1 MVAKCLDILTRD
13 PARSEDRDAVFL
25 GHLMMRAPSPKLV
38 SPFAMEMDFLA
49 AVNMRCNVR
58 PVKRR
63 VTSLRSHVSSELPT
77 PAVTRWRCGLVAA
90 STSSASASTSCCAW
104 RLDFDRDRGRWS
116 TREPRG
122 HRASFG
128 RARSTTTEATFDL
141 MKDD

>member
-38 SPFAMEMDFLA
+38 SPSAMEMDFLA

-63 VTSLRSHVSSELPT
+63 V
-77 PAVTRWRCGLVAA
+77 A
-90 STSSASASTSCCAW
+90 SG
-104 RLDFDRDRGRWS
+104 RGRLGFRRDAGKRRRPA
-116 TREPRG
+116 REAMSRQGCPR
-122 HRASFG
+122 RP
-128 RARSTTTEATFDL
+128 
-141 MKDD
+141 